1 MSARQVGRSIVLQSL
16 YEWDFHGR
24 KKDLSEFLERDL
36 KEFAPELDEAD
47 FVRTLGAGVVSKMA
61 EIDEIIKKAAPEW
74 PLEQIAMIDRNI
86 LRIGLYELLF
96 ANREEVPP
104 RVAINEAIELAKA
117 YGGLNSGRF
126 VNGVLGTVYREIGE
140 PDKDEKPKKSPPT
153 HGEDESE
160 SLAETQEKESSPY
173 PVIDEGFKV
182 EDTNLPFD
190 ETSPFAEANPEE
202 AKFSANGSDSK

>member
-24 KKDLSEFLERDL
+24 STELSDFLERDL
-36 KEFAPELDEAD
+36 REFAPELDEAD
-47 FVRTLGAGVVSKMA
+47 FVRALGNGVVSKIS
-61 EIDEIIKKAAPEW
+61 EVDEIIKKAAPEW
-74 PLEQIAMIDRNI
+74 PIEQIAMIDRNI

-140 PDKDEKPKKSPPT
+140 PDKEDKIKKDKEDGGTENQPT
-153 HGEDESE
+153 GV
-160 SLAETQEKESSPY
+160 SPY
-173 PVIDEGFKV
+173 PVIDEGFKA
-182 EDTNLPFD
+182 EDTDLPFD
-190 ETSPFAEANPEE
+190 DTMPPDEENGKTETGTTPPETSAGNQ
-202 AKFSANGSDSK
+202 